1 MKFIQIIYIMKRVFI
16 RIEDKRRNRRKWG
29 FHLAIIITMLVLGM
43 LLGFV
48 GAGGAGF
55 IIAILTLMFHIPIH
69 TALGTS
75 LAAMAFTCLSGVVSH
90 YRGGNIAVT
99 AGIVVGAFGAIG
111 AFFGSMVAAIIPTA
125 QLHWFT
131 GGMLIFSSIL
141 FVFRLFL
148 LKQPS
153 AVQEASAA
161 SENNYGFW
169 IRAII
174 LGLLSG
180 LMSGSFGIGA
190 APFIQL
196 GLMIFLGLSVRHSVG
211 TAMLVIL
218 PIAIGG
224 GLGFGTS
231 GFVDVILLIQIL
243 VGSMTGA
250 YIGAK
255 FTNLAPKSVLKI
267 SMISTPAA
275 AGLLLIL
282 G

>member
-1 MKFIQIIYIMKRVFI
+1 
-16 RIEDKRRNRRKWG
+16 
-29 FHLAIIITMLVLGM
+29 MLILGI
-43 LLGFV
+43 LLGFI

-90 YRGGNIAVT
+90 YREGNIVLK

-111 AFFGSMVAAIIPTA
+111 AFFGSMIAAIIPTA

-131 GGMLIFSSIL
+131 GGILIFCSIL
-141 FVFRLFL
+141 LVFRLFL

-169 IRAII
+169 IRAIT

-180 LMSGSFGIGA
+180 LMAGSFGIGA

-211 TAMLVIL
+211 TTMLVML

-224 GLGFGTS
+224 SLGFSTG
-231 GFVDVILLIQIL
+231 GYVDVILLIQIL

-255 FTNLAPKSVLKI
+255 FTNFAPKSVLKI
-267 SMISTPAA
+267 SMISTPAV
-275 AGLLLIL
+275 AGLLLLL